1 MDSKNTNQNEK
12 KTNKFSEVVGKAK
25 SQWSG
30 LSQTKKII
38 AGVAGVVVIGG
49 VGVAIYQASTGTSVA
64 SAVSGSPLKVTVN
77 SADVI
82 VPDDAAKGTT
92 YVAYNVTLEN
102 KGSDKIQISSEPQLV
117 DEDGETLSSEY
128 VYTSTDDFKP
138 MDLTR
143 ASLGK
148 GKKKTGYLVY
158 KLDPKESKDYS
169 IEAECVVTGDN
180 SYDKKEAEQSLAKV
194 TVTDNR
200 DKIEQLASDYI
211 NQVFLASQSTSIG
224 QSTSVGV
231 KASDTAQVTNLA
243 SKSDKKKDD
252 KKKDDDFQLGN
263 NIEADKELFVKRF
276 KEGLG
281 SSFDYFTPSD
291 SEMQTFVNQY
301 MEANAKR
308 AQVSVS
314 VEELYPTSAKVK
326 VESKSI
332 DLRKVDMNALLNDY
346 IKQATGKDFSSDD
359 AIMQD
364 AEKYVFASVPSHL
377 DSTELAAETDENS
390 ISLSLKDKKWSV
402 DSSDKDSNYG
412 YSGLQSSMSGHF
424 FY

>member
-12 KTNKFSEVVGKAK
+12 GTNKFSEVVGKAK

-30 LSQTKKII
+30 LSKTKKII
-38 AGVAGVVVIGG
+38 AGVAGVIVIGG
-49 VGVAIYQASTGTSVA
+49 VGFAIYQASTGTSVA
-64 SAVSGSPLKVTVN
+64 SAISGSPLKITVN

-82 VPDDAAKGTT
+82 IPEDSEKGTT
-92 YVAYNVTLEN
+92 YVAYNVTFEN
-102 KGSDKIQISSEPQLV
+102 KGSDKIQINSSDVQLV

-128 VYTSTDDFKP
+128 VYASTNDFKV
-138 MDLTR
+138 MDLAG

-148 GKKKTGYLVY
+148 GKKRTGYLVY
-158 KLDPKESKDYS
+158 KVDPKKSKDYS
-169 IEAECVVTGDN
+169 IEAECVVTGDD
-180 SYDKKEAEQSLAKV
+180 SYDRKEAEQSLAKV

-200 DKIEQLASDYI
+200 DEIEQLASDYI

-243 SKSDKKKDD
+243 SKSDKKKDNY
-252 KKKDDDFQLGN
+252 FQLGN
-263 NIEADKELFVKRF
+263 SIEADKELFVKRF
-276 KEGLG
+276 KEELG
-281 SSFDYFTPSD
+281 SEFDYFTPSD
-291 SEMQTFVNQY
+291 SEMETFVNQY

-314 VEELYPTSAKVK
+314 VEELYPTSAKIK

-332 DLRKVDMNALLNDY
+332 DIAKIDMNDLVDGYLE
-346 IKQATGKDFSSDD
+346 QATGKDFSSDE
-359 AIMQD
+359 AVMQD
-364 AEKYVFASVPSHL
+364 AEKYVFASVPSHF
-377 DSTELAAETDENS
+377 DSTELATETDENS

-402 DSSDKDSNYG
+402 DSSDKITNYG
-412 YSGLQSSMSGHF
+412 YSGLQKSMSGHF

>member
-1 MDSKNTNQNEK
+1 MDSKDTNQNEK

-64 SAVSGSPLKVTVN
+64 SAVSGSPLKITVN

-92 YVAYNVTLEN
+92 YVAYNVTFEN
-102 KGSDKIQISSEPQLV
+102 KGSDKIQISSDVQLV

-128 VYTSTDDFKP
+128 VYTSTDDFKT
-138 MDLTR
+138 MDLIG

-148 GKKKTGYLVY
+148 GKKKNGYLVY
-158 KLDPKESKDYS
+158 KVDPKESKDYS

-276 KEGLG
+276 KESLG

-332 DLRKVDMNALLNDY
+332 DLSKIDMNALLDSY

-359 AIMQD
+359 AIMQE
-364 AEKYVFASVPSHL
+364 AEKYVFASAP
-377 DSTELAAETDENS
+377 DQFGTTELAAETDENS

>member
-1 MDSKNTNQNEK
+1 M
-12 KTNKFSEVVGKAK
+12 
-25 SQWSG
+25 
-30 LSQTKKII
+30 
-38 AGVAGVVVIGG
+38 
-49 VGVAIYQASTGTSVA
+49 
-64 SAVSGSPLKVTVN
+64 
-77 SADVI
+77 
-82 VPDDAAKGTT
+82 
-92 YVAYNVTLEN
+92 
-102 KGSDKIQISSEPQLV
+102 
-117 DEDGETLSSEY
+117 
-128 VYTSTDDFKP
+128 
-138 MDLTR
+138 
-143 ASLGK
+143 
-148 GKKKTGYLVY
+148 
-158 KLDPKESKDYS
+158 
-169 IEAECVVTGDN
+169 
-180 SYDKKEAEQSLAKV
+180 
-194 TVTDNR
+194 
-200 DKIEQLASDYI
+200 
-211 NQVFLASQSTSIG
+211 ASQSTSIG

-231 KASDTAQVTNLA
+231 KASDTAQVTNLT

-252 KKKDDDFQLGN
+252 KKKDDDSQLGN

-276 KEGLG
+276 KEELG

-332 DLRKVDMNALLNDY
+332 DLSKIDMNALLNSY

-364 AEKYVFASVPSHL
+364 AEKYVFASAP
-377 DSTELAAETDENS
+377 DQFGTTELAAETDENS

-412 YSGLQSSMSGHF
+412 YSDLQSSMSGHF

>member
-1 MDSKNTNQNEK
+1 MDSKDTNQNEK

-138 MDLTR
+138 MDLTG

-243 SKSDKKKDD
+243 SKCDKKKDD

-276 KEGLG
+276 KESLG
-281 SSFDYFTPSD
+281 SRFDYFTPSD

-332 DLRKVDMNALLNDY
+332 DLSKIDMNALLNSY

-364 AEKYVFASVPSHL
+364 AEKYVFASAP
-377 DSTELAAETDENS
+377 DQFGTTELAAETDENS

>member
-1 MDSKNTNQNEK
+1 MDSKDTNQNEK

-138 MDLTR
+138 MDLTG

-276 KEGLG
+276 KESLG
-281 SSFDYFTPSD
+281 SRFDYFTPSD

-332 DLRKVDMNALLNDY
+332 DLSKIDMNALLNSY

-364 AEKYVFASVPSHL
+364 AEKYVFASAP
-377 DSTELAAETDENS
+377 DQFGTTELAAETDENS

>member
-1 MDSKNTNQNEK
+1 MNQNAKETNQS
-12 KTNKFSEVVGKAK
+12 SEVVEKAK

-30 LSQTKKII
+30 LSKTKKII

-49 VGVAIYQASTGTSVA
+49 VGFGIYQASTGSSVA
-64 SAVSGSPLKVTVN
+64 SAISGSPLKITVN

-82 VPDDAAKGTT
+82 IPNDAGKGTT

-128 VYTSTDDFKP
+128 VYASTDDFKV
-138 MDLTR
+138 MDLTG

-158 KLDPKESKDYS
+158 KVDPKDSKDYS
-169 IEAECVVTGDN
+169 IEAECVVTGDD
-180 SYDKKEAEQSLAKV
+180 SYDTKEAEQSLEKV
-194 TVTDNR
+194 TVNDNR

-231 KASDTAQVTNLA
+231 KASDTAQVTNLT

-252 KKKDDDFQLGN
+252 KKKDNDSQLGN

-276 KEGLG
+276 KEELG

-332 DLRKVDMNALLNDY
+332 DIAKIDMNALIDGY

-364 AEKYVFASVPSHL
+364 AEKYVFASAP
-377 DSTELAAETDENS
+377 DQFGTTELAAETDENS

-402 DSSDKDSNYG
+402 DSSDKESNYG
-412 YSGLQSSMSGHF
+412 YSALQRSMSGHF